1 MNDLKINNMITRKI
15 DKIIVH
21 CSATREGQHIDVDTI
36 RDWHVNGR
44 GWSDIGYHYII
55 YLDGTVHP
63 GRPIER
69 SGAHTKGQNSNS
81 IGICYIGG
89 VETDGKTPKDT
100 RTPEQKAALDNLLFV
115 LTDIFTNTTIH
126 GHNEFAAKACPS
138 FDVQAEYGNKK

>member
-1 MNDLKINNMITRKI
+1 MITRKI
-15 DKIIVH
+15 DKIIIH

-36 RDWHVNGR
+36 RDWHTNGR
-44 GWSDIGYHYII
+44 GWSDIGYHYVI

-63 GRPIER
+63 GRPVEK
-69 SGAHTKGQNSNS
+69 SGAHTKGQNANS

-138 FDVQAEYGNKK
+138 FDVQAEYGNKN

>member
-1 MNDLKINNMITRKI
+1 MITRKI
-15 DKIIVH
+15 DKIIIH

-44 GWSDIGYHYII
+44 GWSDIGYHYVI

-63 GRPIER
+63 GRPVEK
-69 SGAHTKGQNSNS
+69 SGAHTKGQNANS

-115 LTDIFTNTTIH
+115 LTDIFANTTIH

>member
-1 MNDLKINNMITRKI
+1 MITRKI

>member
-1 MNDLKINNMITRKI
+1 MVTRKI

-44 GWSDIGYHYII
+44 GWSDIGYHYVI

-115 LTDIFTNTTIH
+115 LTDIFANTTIH